1 MFSPPNV
8 MWAVCR
14 LQWCTIVKF
23 CIVKCAIVET
33 EVWCWWSWC
42 SGDDC
47 AGVRMIEQCSRDTAG
62 ASRKLNFSTQLW
74 FAHFQHSGHRWIM
87 CSVMHCNVRWHRR
100 VQQPSANGTREF
112 FCHQN
117 CQRLN
122 LVLVFFH
129 PLCSSA
135 QYTQLHIL
143 WVQWASRKAAMAC
156 FAFGRKGSLRPLI
169 RMNFF

>member
-8 MWAVCR
+8 MWAVCC
-14 LQWCTIVKF
+14 LQWCTTIVKF

-33 EVWCWWSWC
+33 EVRRWSWC

-87 CSVMHCNVRWHRR
+87 CSVMQCGVIEVTQESAATQCERDSWVFLSPKLSEAQSCFGFLSPI
-100 VQQPSANGTREF
+100 VQ
-112 FCHQN
+112 
-117 CQRLN
+117 
-122 LVLVFFH
+122 
-129 PLCSSA
+129 CSTA

-156 FAFGRKGSLRPLI
+156 FAFGRKGSLRP
-169 RMNFF
+169 

>member
-33 EVWCWWSWC
+33 EVRCWRSWC

-87 CSVMHCNVRWHRR
+87 CSVMQCGVIEVTQESAATQCERDSWVFLSPKLSAGSILFWFSFTHCAV
-100 VQQPSANGTREF
+100 
-112 FCHQN
+112 
-117 CQRLN
+117 LN
-122 LVLVFFH
+122 
-129 PLCSSA
+129 
-135 QYTQLHIL
+135 TQLHIL

-156 FAFGRKGSLRPLI
+156 FAFGRKGSLRP
-169 RMNFF
+169 

>member
-23 CIVKCAIVET
+23 CIVKRAIVE
-33 EVWCWWSWC
+33 EVRCWSWC

-87 CSVMHCNVRWHRR
+87 CSVMQCGVIEVTQESAATQCERDSWVFLSPKFSAGSILFWFSFTHCAVLNIH
-100 VQQPSANGTREF
+100 SCTFSGYNGL
-112 FCHQN
+112 QGK
-117 CQRLN
+117 LPW
-122 LVLVFFH
+122 LVLHLEGREACARRFGWFF
-129 PLCSSA
+129 
-135 QYTQLHIL
+135 
-143 WVQWASRKAAMAC
+143 
-156 FAFGRKGSLRPLI
+156 
-169 RMNFF
+169 